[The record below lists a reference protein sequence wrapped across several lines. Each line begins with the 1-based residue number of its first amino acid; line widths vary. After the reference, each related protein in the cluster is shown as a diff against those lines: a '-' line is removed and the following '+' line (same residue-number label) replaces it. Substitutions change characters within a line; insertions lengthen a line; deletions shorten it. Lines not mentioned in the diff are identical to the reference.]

1 MSQTAETDAP
11 DVSPD
16 DEGDDRVL
24 VTGGEGDREVWVSSS
39 WNSSGSAYHTQ
50 KCSMYQRMATPK
62 TVTRSLAEWKGYDEC
77 RKCKEI
83 RAKKRL
89 DELDVGPTRT
99 EQSTLEDHAEE
110 GADT

>member
-1 MSQTAETDAP
+1 MSQSAEADAEVP
-11 DVSPD
+11 LD

-24 VTGGEGDREVWVSSS
+24 VTGGDGDPEVWVSSS

-50 KCSMYQRMATPK
+50 KCTMYARMATPK

-77 RKCKEI
+77 RMCKHI

-99 EQSTLEDHAEE
+99 EQSTLTDHAA
-110 GADT
+110 GGDA